1 MPEAKGY
8 LSLLPVDAELGE
20 FEQQGLLSALV
31 ELDDGLHIGAVVDK
45 LKNGAETETVVL
57 NPLPGPELRNR
68 IGPEICPGG
77 TVDGI

>member
-20 FEQQGLLSALV
+20 FEQQGLLAAFV
-31 ELDDGLHIGAVVDK
+31 ELDDGLHIWTVIDE
-45 LKNGAETETVVL
+45 LKDRAETETVVL

-68 IGPEICPGG
+68 IGPEIGPGG
-77 TVDGI
+77 TVDGL